1 MRFLFP
7 LLAALAAPFAAAL
20 SDADLL
26 GRWSCSTSYPE
37 INAKI
42 DDVRIFNADG
52 TTTSD
57 GTTIFFIRD
66 GLLQYTT
73 HNEETWK
80 LTDGVLRVET
90 VKSTVER
97 AMPPRIQKMLDEKS
111 EVAAF
116 EAKMFGVLRGVK
128 AGDAVSL
135 TVDKADKQQLN
146 MHDERD
152 NPTECT
158 RADASAKPQGKT
170 KTKAK

>member
-7 LLAALAAPFAAAL
+7 LLAAPAAPFAAAL
-20 SDADLL
+20 SEADLL

-66 GLLQYTT
+66 GLLQYAT
-73 HNEETWK
+73 HNEETWTLK
-80 LTDGVLRVET
+80 DGVLRVET

-97 AMPPRIQKMLDEKS
+97 AMPPRIQKMLDEKPD
-111 EVAAF
+111 VAAF

-128 AGDAVSL
+128 AGDAVTL
-135 TVDKADKQQLN
+135 TIDKADKQQLN

-158 RADASAKPQGKT
+158 RADAKPAAKQKKGK
-170 KTKAK
+170 

>member
-57 GTTIFFIRD
+57 GTTLFFIRD

-73 HNEETWK
+73 HSEEKWT
-80 LTDGVLRVET
+80 LQDNMLRVET
-90 VKSTVER
+90 VTNSVER
-97 AMPPRIQKMLDEKS
+97 AMPPRIQKMLDEKPD
-111 EVAAF
+111 VAAF

-135 TVDKADKQQLN
+135 TVAKADKQQLN
-146 MHDERD
+146 MHEERD
-152 NPTECT
+152 NATECT
-158 RADASAKPQGKT
+158 RAETKPAAKQKKGK
-170 KTKAK
+170 

>member
-20 SDADLL
+20 SEADLL

-73 HNEETWK
+73 HNEETWTLK
-80 LTDGVLRVET
+80 D
-90 VKSTVER
+90 
-97 AMPPRIQKMLDEKS
+97 
-111 EVAAF
+111 
-116 EAKMFGVLRGVK
+116 GVLRGVK

-135 TVDKADKQQLN
+135 TVAKADKQQLN

-158 RADASAKPQGKT
+158 RTEAKPAAKQQKGK
-170 KTKAK
+170 

>member
-20 SDADLL
+20 SEADLL

-57 GTTIFFIRD
+57 GTTLFFIRD

-73 HNEETWK
+73 HSEEKWT
-80 LTDGVLRVET
+80 LQDNMLRVET
-90 VKSTVER
+90 VTNSVER
-97 AMPPRIQKMLDEKS
+97 AMPPRIQQMLDAKPD
-111 EVAAF
+111 VAAF

-128 AGDAVSL
+128 AGDVVTL
-135 TVDKADKQQLN
+135 TVDKADKAQLA
-146 MHDERD
+146 MHDDRD

-158 RADASAKPQGKT
+158 RADAPAKTAKPQKKDGK
-170 KTKAK
+170 

>member
-7 LLAALAAPFAAAL
+7 LLAVLAAPFAAAL
-20 SDADLL
+20 GEADLL

-73 HNEETWK
+73 HNEETWTLK
-80 LTDGVLRVET
+80 DGVLRVET

-97 AMPPRIQKMLDEKS
+97 AMPPRIQKMLDEKPD
-111 EVAAF
+111 VAAF

-158 RADASAKPQGKT
+158 RAGAKPAAKQKKGK
-170 KTKAK
+170 

>member
-20 SDADLL
+20 SEADLL

-52 TTTSD
+52 TT
-57 GTTIFFIRD
+57 IFFIRD

-73 HNEETWK
+73 HNEETWTLK
-80 LTDGVLRVET
+80 DGVLRVET
-90 VKSTVER
+90 VKSAVER
-97 AMPPRIQKMLDEKS
+97 AMPPRIQKMLDEKPD
-111 EVAAF
+111 VAAF

-135 TVDKADKQQLN
+135 TVAKADKQQLN

-158 RADASAKPQGKT
+158 RAEAKPVVKQKKGK
-170 KTKAK
+170 